1 MPQYSWIELAIMLF
15 IIAGFAVVIW
25 RGGQANPESTGR
37 LGSRLTKVETKM
49 TEVETEMEHVRD
61 RLNDFEITLARV
73 SDKMVTRV
81 DLDNI
86 EKLMARDA
94 ETSRKTWK
102 AVERLEGFF
111 IENAIK
117 QRSGS

>member
-1 MPQYSWIELAIMLF
+1 MPQYSWTELAIMLF

-37 LGSRLTKVETKM
+37 LGKRLTKVESKM
-49 TEVETEMEHVRD
+49 SEVETEMEHVRD
-61 RLNDFEITLARV
+61 RLTEFEATLARV
-73 SDKMVTRV
+73 SEKMVTRS

-94 ETSRKTWK
+94 LASSKTWA
-102 AVERLEGFF
+102 AVERLESFF
-111 IENAIK
+111 INKAINS
-117 QRSGS
+117 RDGS